1 MRNVNTALQ
10 STVAQEKPL
19 KHLNQIIRERRSTPS
34 FDGSEMPSADLHQ
47 ILEAGIAAPSGY
59 NVQPWR
65 FVAVQSQDQKRRLRM
80 ACFNQAKAEEAS
92 VVIACCGDADSW
104 RRDAD
109 DIVRMGLDGGM
120 PEGYATQLKGYVES
134 YLSTLNRDQMH
145 GWLNKQVTIAS
156 TFMLLMAESLGYNTA
171 VMEGFEQERVRET
184 LRLPL
189 SYWVVSLLAIGRRN
203 GPEKYH
209 GGRFG
214 LGHLA
219 FGEEFGKPLK

>member
-1 MRNVNTALQ
+1 LDLKALEQ
-10 STVAQEKPL
+10 V
-19 KHLNQIIRERRSTPS
+19 IRERRSTPS
-34 FDGSEMPSADLHQ
+34 FDGSEMPAEDLRL
-47 ILEAGIAAPSGY
+47 ILESGLAAPSGY

-65 FVAVQSQDQKRRLRM
+65 FVVVQSHEQKRRLRM

-92 VVIACCGDADSW
+92 VVIACCGDSDGW

-109 DIVRMGLDGGM
+109 DIIRMGLEGGM
-120 PEGYATQLKGYVES
+120 PGSYAAQLKSHVES
-134 YLSTLNRDQMH
+134 YLSSLNRDQMH

-156 TFMLLMAESLGYNTA
+156 TFMMLTAESMGYDTA
-171 VMEGFEQERVRET
+171 VMEGFEQERVHEV

-189 SYWVVSLLAIGRRN
+189 SYWVVSLLAVGHRN

-214 LGHLA
+214 LAHTA
-219 FGEEFGKPLK
+219 FSEEFGKPLK